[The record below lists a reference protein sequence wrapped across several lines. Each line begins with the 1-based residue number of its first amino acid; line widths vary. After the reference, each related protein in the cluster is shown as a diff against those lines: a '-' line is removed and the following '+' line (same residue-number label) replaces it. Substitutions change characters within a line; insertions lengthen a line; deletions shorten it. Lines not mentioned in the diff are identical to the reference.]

1 MAVSARDLEE
11 VERLDQAAPKD
22 DASTGRLA
30 ALESVTSLF
39 AYLATAA
46 RADDPDPADECE
58 LLVRYARMPPD
69 EVRRVAANLKAL
81 GFTEVAQRL
90 AEVAGRRRHGLR
102 PL

>member
-46 RADDPDPADECE
+46 RADDRDPADECE